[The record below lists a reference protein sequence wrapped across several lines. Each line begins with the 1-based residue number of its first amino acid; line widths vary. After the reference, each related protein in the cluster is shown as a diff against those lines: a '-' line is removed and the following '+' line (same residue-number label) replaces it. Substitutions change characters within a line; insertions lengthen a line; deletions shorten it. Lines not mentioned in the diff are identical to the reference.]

1 MVAGPLGVLGV
12 DAAVIE
18 QLDCAPGHGIIN
30 VAADGE
36 NALTLFQGA
45 YVALGLDRI
54 QAALGGVFAHDWL
67 VLQNET
73 SHQRAAVELAN
84 AKGAVVVYS
93 AAPFDAQAVADVLP
107 FFDVLCVNEPEDQAL
122 EQAS

>member
-18 QLDCAPGHGIIN
+18 QLDCASGHGIIN

-54 QAALGGVFAHDWL
+54 
-67 VLQNET
+67 
-73 SHQRAAVELAN
+73 
-84 AKGAVVVYS
+84 
-93 AAPFDAQAVADVLP
+93 
-107 FFDVLCVNEPEDQAL
+107 
-122 EQAS
+122 